1 MDTALSPKYNISLY
15 AGSGSVDGVQGDH
28 IIIAPPYNSTRE
40 EILRIAELT
49 QKVIEDVFSRITTS

>member
-40 EILRIAELT
+40 ILRIAELT